1 MTHVLLVGGALIFER
16 EWNQV
21 PPEFVPRRL
30 DRLLGRSPR
39 ARHPLQAPWSD
50 GAAHLEWLARA
61 FAVPGDPPACAAYSW
76 RAVNGQSGSETAE
89 QDVWFCDPVHLSLE
103 PERTVLSAIDAPAL
117 SEAENRELF
126 NQAADAANEHGA
138 VLRQGAGRWYLF
150 PREPWALRTMPLQA
164 VLGAS
169 IETRLPQGAQAA
181 LWRRLL
187 NDVQMRWHAS
197 GVNRERESRGR
208 QIANGLW
215 LHGGGTWRTLEPS
228 RFDQVH
234 TDDPV
239 VLGWRQACAS
249 KATTRS
255 DSLTIWPHL
264 FEPYWRRDWGAWAAA
279 WVQLDLEID
288 SMLSASATGAR
299 RCIELVAC
307 GRQAAASFMLRAG
320 MGLLPWRRRAL
331 RECLIESMT
340 SGL

>member
-1 MTHVLLVGGALIFER
+1 MTHVLLVGGALIFEQ

-21 PPEFVPRRL
+21 PPGFVPRRL
-30 DRLLGRSPR
+30 DRLLARAPL
-39 ARHPLQAPWSD
+39 ARHTLQAPWSD

-76 RAVNGQSGSETAE
+76 QAVNGQSGSETAE
-89 QDVWFCDPVHLSLE
+89 RDVWFCDPVHLSLE
-103 PERTVLSAIDAPAL
+103 PERTVLSPIDGPAL
-117 SEAENRELF
+117 TDAENGELF
-126 NQAADAANEHGA
+126 NEAADAANEHGA
-138 VLRQGAGRWYLF
+138 MLRQAAGHWYLF
-150 PREPWALRTMPLQA
+150 PREPWSLQTMPLQA

-169 IETRLPQGAQAA
+169 VEARLPQGAQAA

-197 GVNRERESRGR
+197 GVNRDRESRGR
-208 QIANGLW
+208 QIVNGLW
-215 LHGGGTWRTLEPS
+215 LHGGGAWRKLEPS

-239 VLGWRQACAS
+239 VLGWQQAGAS

-264 FEPYWRRDWGAWAAA
+264 FEPYWRRDWGSWAAA

-288 SMLSASATGAR
+288 SMLRASGAGPR
-299 RCIELVAC
+299 RRLELVAC
-307 GRQAAASFMLRAG
+307 GRQAAASFTLGAG
-320 MGLLPWRRRAL
+320 MGLLPWRRRAP
-331 RECLIESMT
+331 RECLLEPLT
-340 SGL
+340 